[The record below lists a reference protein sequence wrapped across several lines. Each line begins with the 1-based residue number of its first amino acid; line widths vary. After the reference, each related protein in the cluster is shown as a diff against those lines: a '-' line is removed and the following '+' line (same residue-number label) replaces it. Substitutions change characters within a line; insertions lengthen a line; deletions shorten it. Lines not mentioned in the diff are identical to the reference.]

1 MQCLFSVSCIDY
13 AGLFVVA
20 REREVLTCV
29 NIQSNELLPTKKW
42 MQLYAEHNRLLN
54 TSWLQIRNNYLCIV
68 SIYMQWA
75 MQRVQ

>member
-29 NIQSNELLPTKKW
+29 NIQSNELLRTKKVNATLCRTQSIAQHELVADQK
-42 MQLYAEHNRLLN
+42 QLP
-54 TSWLQIRNNYLCIV
+54 
-68 SIYMQWA
+68 M
-75 MQRVQ
+75 